1 MTDEL
6 NAAKLRIAQLEK
18 ELEAAKT
25 PRQESNIEA
34 RLLTALSRLDALEK
48 HHLPKQKEEATKE
61 FEDEDDGD
69 QCPDCGGTLYE
80 IEEDM
85 YKCSLCNQI
94 WVENEK

>member
-18 ELEAAKT
+18 DLEAAET
-25 PRQESNIEA
+25 PKQESNIEA

-48 HHLPKQKEEATKE
+48 HHLPKQEKELEE
-61 FEDEDDGD
+61 EDGD
-69 QCPDCGGTLYE
+69 QCPTCGGTLYE
-80 IEEDM
+80 MEDGV
-85 YKCSLCNQI
+85 YKCSLCDQI

>member
-18 ELEAAKT
+18 DLEAAKT
-25 PRQESNIEA
+25 PKQESNIEA

-48 HHLPKQKEEATKE
+48 HHLPKQKEEEAE
-61 FEDEDDGD
+61 EEDGD
-69 QCPDCGGTLYE
+69 QCPECGGTLYE
-80 IEEDM
+80 IEEGM